1 MKKIIFLASIAV
13 LATLASCDSGNKWR
27 IKGTIENA
35 PDKSM
40 YVQASDNGRWY
51 NIDTIQTNSKGEFK
65 YAHQA
70 AEYPDIYRLTLDNQS
85 IYFPIDSI
93 ETVVINSNADA
104 FAKDFSLSGSDAADM
119 LMAVE
124 NRIKEVTA
132 AKGDAAVNDSIL
144 KRELGGMLIGDP
156 AGIVSYYII
165 NKQINGKPL
174 FNPSNTADNRVIGA
188 VANAFNQF
196 RPNDPRTHYLCS
208 LYLSNRPAA
217 LKNNMLPIDTI
228 HPQEVTFFDI
238 NLTDNT
244 GAHHSLTDVV
254 KRNKVVVLSF
264 TVYQAEGSPA
274 YNLALAEAY
283 DKYHAKGLEVYQVAL
298 DDDEFQWKQSA
309 KNLPWITVYQPA
321 TSNSQVLLNYN
332 VRQIPT
338 TYIIANGELKQRV
351 TDITKIGNTVSAYL

>member
-1 MKKIIFLASIAV
+1 MKKNIFFASIAIV
-13 LATLASCDSGNKWR
+13 AVLASCNSGNKWR

-40 YVQASDNGRWY
+40 YVQASENGRWFT
-51 NIDTIQTNSKGEFK
+51 IDTIKTNSKGDFS
-65 YAHQA
+65 YAHEA
-70 AEYPDIYRLTLDNQS
+70 AGYPDIYRLTLDNQS

-93 ETVVINSNADA
+93 ETVRIESNANA
-104 FAKDFSLSGSDAADM
+104 FAKDYEISGSDAADM

-132 AKGDAAVNDSIL
+132 KQGDAAVNDSIL

-174 FNPSNTADNRVIGA
+174 FNPANSADNRVIGA

-196 RPNDPRTHYLCS
+196 RPNDPRTRYLCS

-217 LKNNMLPIDTI
+217 QKMSVPTDTI

-244 GAHHSLTDVV
+244 GANHSLSDIV

-283 DKYHAKGLEVYQVAL
+283 DKYHSKGLEIYQVAL
-298 DDDEFQWKQSA
+298 DEDEFQWKQSA
-309 KNLPWITVYQPA
+309 KNLPWVTVYQPQ
-321 TSNSQVLLNYN
+321 TGNSQILLNYN
-332 VRQIPT
+332 VRQLPT

-351 TDITKIGNTVSAYL
+351 TDISKVGNAVSAYI